1 MIGRL
6 LRVENI
12 WVLALLLVAVLVG
25 VEARWRGD
33 ARWGGIARAI
43 RMTIRVGLGLLVAAI
58 ALLFLDL
65 ILIGP
70 IGSP

>member
-1 MIGRL
+1 MGRL

-25 VEARWRGD
+25 VEARWCGD
-33 ARWGGIARAI
+33 ARRGGIARAI
-43 RMTIRVGLGLLVAAI
+43 RVSTRVGLGLLVAAI
-58 ALLFLDL
+58 ALLFLEL

-70 IGSP
+70 IGST